1 MSNSTLTG
9 RTFSATNVSDVV
21 KRLDRIDVKDVKR
34 TAQLAAIMIDLAYSV
49 SAWRDNGVTVKDTSR
64 RLASL
69 RGETGARAE
78 LRAAMPNTGD
88 KVQAAMINIAR
99 IVRLGHSE
107 IDHDN
112 LEMIKVIIADANYL
126 MAGKAHRMIKVDD
139 LAEIA
144 GSCLSLAE
152 FAATLADRRKTAETA
167 IEADKLIKD
176 EEVDQAPVQDQL
188 PATPQ
193 ELINNAASILNADI
207 LRNCEDDLELD
218 VIAQLLTGIIR
229 QNKIVKARSAASV
242 AA

>member
-1 MSNSTLTG
+1 MSTSTITG
-9 RTFSATNVSDVV
+9 RTFSATSVSDVA
-21 KRLDRIDVKDVKR
+21 KRLDRIDVKDAKR

-49 SAWRDNGVTVKDTSR
+49 ETWRTSGVTVKDTSK
-64 RLASL
+64 RLTSL
-69 RGETGARAE
+69 RGDTGARAE

-88 KVQAAMINIAR
+88 KVQTAMINIAQ

-107 IDHDN
+107 VDHDN
-112 LEMIKVIIADANYL
+112 LDLIKVIIADANYL

-193 ELINNAASILNADI
+193 ELINNAAAILNAET
-207 LRNCEDDLELD
+207 LRDCEDVLALD
-218 VIAQLLTGIIR
+218 VLAQLVTKLIK
-229 QNKIVKARSAASV
+229 QNKINKAITV

>member
-1 MSNSTLTG
+1 MSNSALTG
-9 RTFSATNVSDVV
+9 RTFSATNVSDVA
-21 KRLDRIDVKDVKR
+21 KRLDRIDVKDAKR

-49 SAWRDNGVTVKDTSR
+49 ETWRDNGVTVKDTSK

-69 RGETGARAE
+69 RGDTGARAE

-107 IDHDN
+107 VDHDN

-126 MAGKAHRMIKVDD
+126 MASKAHRMIKVDD

-152 FAATLADRRKTAETA
+152 FAATLADRRKAAEAA

-193 ELINNAASILNADI
+193 ELINNAAAILNAET
-207 LRNCEDDLELD
+207 LRDCEDVLALD
-218 VIAQLLTGIIR
+218 VLAQLVTKLIK
-229 QNKIVKARSAASV
+229 QNKINKAITV

>member
-1 MSNSTLTG
+1 MSNSALTG
-9 RTFSATNVSDVV
+9 RTFSATNVSDVA
-21 KRLDRIDVKDVKR
+21 KRLDRIDVKDAKR

-49 SAWRDNGVTVKDTSR
+49 EAWRDNGVTVKDTSK
-64 RLASL
+64 RLAGL
-69 RGETGARAE
+69 RGDTGARAE

-107 IDHDN
+107 VDHDN
-112 LEMIKVIIADANYL
+112 LDLIKAIIADANYL
-126 MAGKAHRMIKVDD
+126 MAGKGRRNMTVSD

-152 FAATLADRRKTAETA
+152 FAATLADRRKAAEAA

-193 ELINNAASILNADI
+193 ELINNAAAILNAET
-207 LRNCEDDLELD
+207 LRDCEDVLALD
-218 VIAQLLTGIIR
+218 VLAQLVTKLIK
-229 QNKIVKARSAASV
+229 QNKINKAITV